1 MNSLSMQSLFQNR
14 LNLGLNLFYIK
25 GDNMIQ
31 VTMVGGQA
39 VEYQHRGGGKQGL
52 RDYRR
57 LPGDPSLQLSAN
69 YSLLDMT
76 YKIVGGT
83 GT

>member
-1 MNSLSMQSLFQNR
+1 MQSLFQNR

-39 VEYQHRGGGKQGL
+39 VEYQHRGGEKQGFEITA
-52 RDYRR
+52 DYRVTPACSFR
-57 LPGDPSLQLSAN
+57 PITACW
-69 YSLLDMT
+69 
-76 YKIVGGT
+76 I
-83 GT
+83 